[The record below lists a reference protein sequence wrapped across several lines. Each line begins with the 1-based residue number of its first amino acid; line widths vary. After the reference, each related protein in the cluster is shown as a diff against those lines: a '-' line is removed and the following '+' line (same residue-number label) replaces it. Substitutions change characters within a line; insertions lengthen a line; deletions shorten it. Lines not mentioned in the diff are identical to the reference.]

1 MLIKIEIDKKNIEK
15 NLIKIRK
22 INDNIICV
30 LKDDAYGLGIENI
43 LPVLIENNCRYFA
56 AAYIS
61 EAFKIRRL
69 IEKDYPDILGEIS
82 IMTLNYIEESEIKK
96 VLKNDIEI
104 TIFNFKQLEKY
115 IEALKRFDIL
125 KNDKK
130 NSNIIKKN
138 DNFKDTEVV
147 GNNIEKNNKLK
158 IHIKL
163 NTGMNRLGFDEEE
176 IEKLI
181 KILKENPN
189 LDIISVYSHIFN
201 VENEKETENQITKY
215 DKIVSLFDKN
225 KIDYKFRHIQ
235 ASPLL
240 FKYGKKYNYDFVRTG
255 MAMYGMEPLFE
266 SSGLYNAVKVVS
278 KVINIRKIKRG
289 EKISY
294 GNKNTLKENKT
305 VAVIPVG
312 YAHGLQKQIE
322 NKEAYVLVHGE
333 KAKILGEI
341 CMDMIIVDI
350 THIKN
355 VQIDDEAVIIGKQ
368 GKEEIT
374 FLKMSEWAETIQD
387 DILTKWDKEIKRILI

>member
-61 EAFKIRRL
+61 EALKIRRL
-69 IEKDYPDILGEIS
+69 IEKNYPDVLGEIS

-104 TIFNFKQLEKY
+104 TIFNFKQLEKC

-125 KNDKK
+125 KNNKK

-138 DNFKDTEVV
+138 DNFEDTEVV

-181 KILKENPN
+181 KILEENPN

-215 DKIVSLFDKN
+215 DRVVSLFDKN
-225 KIDYKFRHIQ
+225 KIKYRFKHIQ

-266 SSGLYNAVKVVS
+266 SSGLYNAVKVIS

-322 NKEAYVLVHGE
+322 NKEAYVLIHGE

-374 FLKMSEWAETIQD
+374 LLKMSEWAETIQD
-387 DILTKWDKEIKRILI
+387 DVLTKWDKEIKRVLI

>member
-125 KNDKK
+125 KNNKK

-215 DKIVSLFDKN
+215 DRVVSLFDKN
-225 KIDYKFRHIQ
+225 KIKYRFKHIQ

-255 MAMYGMEPLFE
+255 MAMYGMELLFE
-266 SSGLYNAVKVVS
+266 SSGLYNAVKVIS

-322 NKEAYVLVHGE
+322 TKEAYILVHGE

>member
-56 AAYIS
+56 TAYIS
-61 EAFKIRRL
+61 EALKIRRL
-69 IEKDYPDILGEIS
+69 IEKNYPDVLGEIS

-163 NTGMNRLGFDEEE
+163 NTGMNRLGFDGEE

-181 KILKENPN
+181 KILEENPN

-215 DKIVSLFDKN
+215 DRVVSLFDKN
-225 KIDYKFRHIQ
+225 KIKYRFKHIQ

-255 MAMYGMEPLFE
+255 IAMYGMEPLFE
-266 SSGLYNAVKVVS
+266 SSGLYNAVKVIS

-305 VAVIPVG
+305 VAVIPIG

-322 NKEAYVLVHGE
+322 NKEAYVLIHGE

>member
-125 KNDKK
+125 KNNKK

-181 KILKENPN
+181 KILEENPN

-215 DKIVSLFDKN
+215 DRVVSLFDKN
-225 KIDYKFRHIQ
+225 KIKYRFKHIQ

-368 GKEEIT
+368 RKEEIT
-374 FLKMSEWAETIQD
+374 LLKMSEWAETIQD

>member
-61 EAFKIRRL
+61 EALKIRRL

-125 KNDKK
+125 KNNKK

-181 KILKENPN
+181 KILEENPN

-215 DKIVSLFDKN
+215 DRVVSLFDKN
-225 KIDYKFRHIQ
+225 KIKYRFKHIQ

-266 SSGLYNAVKVVS
+266 SSGLYNAVKVIS

-305 VAVIPVG
+305 VAVIPIG

-374 FLKMSEWAETIQD
+374 LLKMSEWAETIQD

>member
-125 KNDKK
+125 KNNKK

-181 KILKENPN
+181 KILEENPN

-215 DKIVSLFDKN
+215 DRVVSLFDKN
-225 KIDYKFRHIQ
+225 KIKYRFKHIQ

-266 SSGLYNAVKVVS
+266 SSGLYNAVKVIS

-305 VAVIPVG
+305 VAVIPIG

-374 FLKMSEWAETIQD
+374 LLKMSEWAETIQD

>member
-61 EAFKIRRL
+61 EALKIRRL

-125 KNDKK
+125 KNNKK

-138 DNFKDTEVV
+138 DNFEDTEVV

-181 KILKENPN
+181 KILEENPN

-215 DKIVSLFDKN
+215 DRVVSLFDKN
-225 KIDYKFRHIQ
+225 KIKYRFKHIQ

-305 VAVIPVG
+305 VAVIPIG

-374 FLKMSEWAETIQD
+374 LLKMSEWAETIQD

>member
-125 KNDKK
+125 KNNKK

-181 KILKENPN
+181 KILEENPN

-215 DKIVSLFDKN
+215 DRVVSLFDKN
-225 KIDYKFRHIQ
+225 KIKYRFKHIQ

-266 SSGLYNAVKVVS
+266 SSGLYNVVKVVS

-368 GKEEIT
+368 RKEEIT
-374 FLKMSEWAETIQD
+374 LLKMSEWAETIQD

>member
-43 LPVLIENNCRYFA
+43 LPVLIENNYRYFA

-61 EAFKIRRL
+61 EALKIRRL

-125 KNDKK
+125 KNNKK

-181 KILKENPN
+181 KILEENPN

-215 DKIVSLFDKN
+215 DRVVSLFDKN
-225 KIDYKFRHIQ
+225 KIKYRFKHIQ

-266 SSGLYNAVKVVS
+266 SSGLYNAVKVIS

-305 VAVIPVG
+305 VAVIPIG

-374 FLKMSEWAETIQD
+374 LLKMSEWAETIQD

>member
-125 KNDKK
+125 KNNKK

-181 KILKENPN
+181 KILEENPN

-215 DKIVSLFDKN
+215 DRVVSLFDKN
-225 KIDYKFRHIQ
+225 KIKYRFKHIQ

-266 SSGLYNAVKVVS
+266 SSGLYNAVKVIS

-368 GKEEIT
+368 RKEEIT
-374 FLKMSEWAETIQD
+374 LLKMSEWAETIQD

>member
-125 KNDKK
+125 KNNKK

-181 KILKENPN
+181 KILEENPN

-215 DKIVSLFDKN
+215 DRVVSLFDKN
-225 KIDYKFRHIQ
+225 KIKYRFKHIQ

-374 FLKMSEWAETIQD
+374 LLKMSEWAETIQD